1 MYTNIWKYIYMYIL
15 TYHHIYN
22 IYAFSICL
30 LLCMLFMPM
39 YKYIAWYSMNHACIF
54 SICWASPLS
63 LSPAALVVWVALA
76 LVATARVQVAQHE
89 HEKRRWRRKLALN
102 NDEHPWSKNMQ
113 HRYQRRVSDFHLP
126 LTFCATSVPQLH
138 LFAQFWASKERFWT
152 CSLKEL
158 WKAAPSWT
166 WSWRLR
172 NHEPTKL
179 DENRGKDDTW
189 GMDMIKNHQKPLAF
203 WAADFWCC
211 HTCNLVAQLG
221 RKMMKDE
228 GQEINLIQ
236 FG

>member
-1 MYTNIWKYIYMYIL
+1 MIYIYIC
-15 TYHHIYN
+15 TYLHIIIY

-30 LLCMLFMPM
+30 HLCMLFMPM

-54 SICWASPLS
+54 SICWASPLCLLLPWWCGWRWRLWPPQGCRW
-63 LSPAALVVWVALA
+63 LSTSTRSDAGDGSSPWRTMNIDEAKTCKTGNGEFPTSTFRLH
-76 LVATARVQVAQHE
+76 AQHQC
-89 HEKRRWRRKLALN
+89 LN
-102 NDEHPWSKNMQ
+102 SF
-113 HRYQRRVSDFHLP
+113 S
-126 LTFCATSVPQLH
+126 
-138 LFAQFWASKERFWT
+138 FAQFWASKERFWT